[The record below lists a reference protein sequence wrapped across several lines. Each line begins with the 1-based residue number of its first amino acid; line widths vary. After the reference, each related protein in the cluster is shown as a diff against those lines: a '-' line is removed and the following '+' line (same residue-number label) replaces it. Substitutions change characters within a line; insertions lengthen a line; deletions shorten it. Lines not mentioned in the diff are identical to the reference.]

1 VNFLFLFSETIQVLR
16 VVLLLGSGHL
26 FLHGVL
32 ALLGNGSACSFDLG
46 IVTVDG
52 TLETELSIKDDIEPV
67 AADVSPCNNVVNL
80 SVRHRLALYGAP
92 RVVFVLS
99 GNPLLRLRGGG
110 GSISIFR
117 LFEKSVHLKFLVLTH
132 RVCVAGGLLTEGIY
146 NIIKNSV

>member
-16 VVLLLGSGHL
+16 VVLLLGSGDL

-52 TLETELSIKDDIEPV
+52 TLETELSIN
-67 AADVSPCNNVVNL
+67 VSPGNNVVNL

>member
-16 VVLLLGSGHL
+16 VVLLLGSGDL
-26 FLHGVL
+26 FRHGVL
-32 ALLGNGSACSFDLG
+32 VFLGNGSACNFDLG

-52 TLETELSIKDDIEPV
+52 TLETELSIN
-67 AADVSPCNNVVNL
+67 VSPGNNVVNL

-92 RVVFVLS
+92 SVVFVLS
-99 GNPLLRLRGGG
+99 SNPLLRLRGGG

>member
-16 VVLLLGSGHL
+16 VVLLLGSGDL

-52 TLETELSIKDDIEPV
+52 TLETELSIN
-67 AADVSPCNNVVNL
+67 VSPGNNVVNL

-92 RVVFVLS
+92 SVVFVLS

>member
-1 VNFLFLFSETIQVLR
+1 MNFLFLFSETIQVLR
-16 VVLLLGSGHL
+16 VVLLLGSGDL
-26 FLHGVL
+26 FRHGVL
-32 ALLGNGSACSFDLG
+32 VFLDNGSACSFDLG

-52 TLETELSIKDDIEPV
+52 TLETELSIN
-67 AADVSPCNNVVNL
+67 VSPGNNVVNL

-99 GNPLLRLRGGG
+99 GNTLLRLRGGG

>member
-16 VVLLLGSGHL
+16 VVLLLGSRHL

-32 ALLGNGSACSFDLG
+32 AFLGNGSACSFDLG

-52 TLETELSIKDDIEPV
+52 TLETELSIN
-67 AADVSPCNNVVNL
+67 VSPGNNVVNL

-99 GNPLLRLRGGG
+99 GNTLLRLRGGG

>member
-1 VNFLFLFSETIQVLR
+1 MNFLFLFSETIQVLR
-16 VVLLLGSGHL
+16 VVLLLGSRHL

-32 ALLGNGSACSFDLG
+32 LFLGNDSACSFDLG

-52 TLETELSIKDDIEPV
+52 TLETELSIN
-67 AADVSPCNNVVNL
+67 VSPGNNVVNL

-99 GNPLLRLRGGG
+99 GNTLLRLRGGG

>member
-1 VNFLFLFSETIQVLR
+1 MNFLFLFSETIQVLR
-16 VVLLLGSGHL
+16 VVLLLGSRHL

-32 ALLGNGSACSFDLG
+32 LFLGNGSACSFDLG

-52 TLETELSIKDDIEPV
+52 TLETELSIN
-67 AADVSPCNNVVNL
+67 VSPGNNVVNL

-99 GNPLLRLRGGG
+99 GNTLLRLRGGG

>member
-1 VNFLFLFSETIQVLR
+1 MNFLFLFSETIQVLR

-32 ALLGNGSACSFDLG
+32 LFLGNDSACSFDLG

-52 TLETELSIKDDIEPV
+52 TLETELSIN
-67 AADVSPCNNVVNL
+67 VSPGNNVVNL

>member
-16 VVLLLGSGHL
+16 VVLLLGSGDL

-32 ALLGNGSACSFDLG
+32 ALLGNGSACGFDLG

-52 TLETELSIKDDIEPV
+52 TLETELSLN
-67 AADVSPCNNVVNL
+67 VSPVNNVIYL

-92 RVVFVLS
+92 SVVFVLS

>member
-1 VNFLFLFSETIQVLR
+1 M
-16 VVLLLGSGHL
+16 LGSGHL

-32 ALLGNGSACSFDLG
+32 LFLGNGSACSFDLG

-52 TLETELSIKDDIEPV
+52 TLETELSIN
-67 AADVSPCNNVVNL
+67 VSPGNNVVNL

-99 GNPLLRLRGGG
+99 GNALLRLRGGG